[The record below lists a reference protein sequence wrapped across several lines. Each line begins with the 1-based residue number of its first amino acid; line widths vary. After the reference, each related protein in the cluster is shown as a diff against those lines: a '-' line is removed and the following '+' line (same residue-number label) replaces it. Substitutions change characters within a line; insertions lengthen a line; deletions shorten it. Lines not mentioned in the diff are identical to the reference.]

1 MAHFG
6 STSVDPS
13 EQVPVRGQRWRN
25 VKAMTLVWVSFGILI
40 GAGTSPP
47 HGGSIG
53 LISGILAGVIVFPWM
68 GAALGLLGCQPRPTI
83 LGGGFGA
90 LVGAAGLMA
99 VSPTAALNGACFGLI
114 AGALVG
120 ATVLPVIRF
129 YKRIL
134 SFAVRAPL
142 AMSASRGR

>member
-1 MAHFG
+1 MAHFC

-13 EQVPVRGQRWRN
+13 EQVPLRGQRRRN

-47 HGGSIG
+47 HGGPIG
-53 LISGILAGVIVFPWM
+53 LISGVLAGVIVFPWM
-68 GAALGLLGCQPRPTI
+68 GAALGLLGCQPKPTI
-83 LGGGFGA
+83 LGGGCGA
-90 LVGAAGLMA
+90 LLGAAALMA
-99 VSPTAALNGACFGLI
+99 VSSAGALHGACFGLI
-114 AGALVG
+114 AGAMVG
-120 ATVLPVIRF
+120 ATFLPVIRF

-142 AMSASRGR
+142 AMSASRAR